1 MLPGVA
7 SSETVFGV
15 RRLPPRNWWHRRRY
29 ELRWTSGDA
38 ASCSLS
44 RLHRLVGGSAKA
56 LLEAADDAVNRGDE
70 RLLRWPTGVPLG
82 DPPQSDAPAERLHRH
97 GVWIVSSR
105 GYRVRATGRAGME
118 YTDEHGSLYVA
129 TEWIATN
136 TLVFA
141 VDKPPDGRFTVLD
154 RIARAW
160 LWAGFDVEA
169 WPGSAPTAG
178 AHP

>member
-1 MLPGVA
+1 MLPGMA

-15 RRLPPRNWWHRRRY
+15 RRLPPRSWWHRRRY
-29 ELRWTSGDA
+29 ELRWASGDA
-38 ASCSLS
+38 ASCSVS
-44 RLHRLVGGSAKA
+44 RLRRLVGGAAKA
-56 LLEAADDAVNRGDE
+56 LLEAADDAFGSGDE

-82 DPPQSDAPAERLHRH
+82 DRLGADASAERLRRQ
-97 GVWIVSSR
+97 GAWIVSSR

-118 YTDEHGSLYVA
+118 YADEHGSLCVA
-129 TEWIATN
+129 TEWMVTN
-136 TLVFA
+136 TLVFE

>member
-15 RRLPPRNWWHRRRY
+15 RRLPPRGWWHRRRY
-29 ELRWTSGDA
+29 ELRWESGDA
-38 ASCSLS
+38 ASCSVS
-44 RLHRLVGGSAKA
+44 RLRRLVGSSATA
-56 LLEAADDAVNRGDE
+56 LLEAADHAFSRGDE

-82 DPPQSDAPAERLHRH
+82 EPPQADVSPERLRRQ

-105 GYRVRATGRAGME
+105 GYRVRATGRAGMD
-118 YTDEHGSLYVA
+118 YVDEHGSLCVA
-129 TEWIATN
+129 TEWMVTN
-136 TLVFA
+136 TLVFEL
-141 VDKPPDGRFTVLD
+141 DKPPDGRFTVLD

-169 WPGSAPTAG
+169 WPGSVPTPG
-178 AHP
+178 EVP